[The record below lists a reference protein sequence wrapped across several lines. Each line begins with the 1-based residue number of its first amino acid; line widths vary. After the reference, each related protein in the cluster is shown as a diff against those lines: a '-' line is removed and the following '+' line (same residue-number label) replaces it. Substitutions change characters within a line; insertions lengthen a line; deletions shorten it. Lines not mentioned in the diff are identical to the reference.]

1 MLDSLVLKKI
11 TNYLELIRFN
21 KPIGFMLLMWPCWF
35 GLSLLNL
42 EIKILTIWL
51 IIFSF
56 GSFFMRSAGCIIND
70 IVDRNIDRSIQRT
83 RLRPLASNKL
93 SIMEAI
99 LLLFVFLF
107 LSLVILLQF
116 NLYSIFFGFLSIPFV
131 ILYPFMKRITF
142 WPQVFLGVTFS
153 WGALIVSTQF
163 NQSITFQFSLLYF
176 ACVIWTVGYDTIYA
190 YQDREDDIKQ
200 NIKSTAVLFGKNG
213 KWLVFICYGITLSI
227 FGYLGWN
234 SSNSPISLFVIAI
247 IGICTYIA
255 IQKWDI
261 NSSESSSF
269 YFRQNNIFALMLFIY
284 LSSF

>member
-42 EIKILTIWL
+42 EVKILTNWL
-51 IIFSF
+51 LIFLL

-70 IVDRNIDRSIQRT
+70 IIDRNIDKSIKRT
-83 RLRPLASNKL
+83 RYRPLASNKI
-93 SIMEAI
+93 SIREAI
-99 LLLFVFLF
+99 FLLFIFLLLG
-107 LSLVILLQF
+107 LVILLQF
-116 NLYSIFFGFLSIPFV
+116 NFYSIIVGLLSIPFIV
-131 ILYPFMKRITF
+131 LYPFMKRFTF
-142 WPQVFLGVTFS
+142 WPQVFLGLAFS
-153 WGALIVSTQF
+153 WGTLIVSTQF
-163 NQSITFQFSLLYF
+163 NQSMSLQFILLYF
-176 ACVIWTVGYDTIYA
+176 ACVIWTLGYDTIYA
-190 YQDREDDIKQ
+190 YQDRRDDIKQ
-200 NIKSTAVLFGKNG
+200 NIKSTAVLFGNNG
-213 KWLVFICYGITLSI
+213 KWLVFSCYFIVLLI

-234 SSNSPISLFVIAI
+234 SSNSFISIFIIAI

-261 NSSESSSF
+261 SSSESSNF

-284 LSSF
+284 LLII